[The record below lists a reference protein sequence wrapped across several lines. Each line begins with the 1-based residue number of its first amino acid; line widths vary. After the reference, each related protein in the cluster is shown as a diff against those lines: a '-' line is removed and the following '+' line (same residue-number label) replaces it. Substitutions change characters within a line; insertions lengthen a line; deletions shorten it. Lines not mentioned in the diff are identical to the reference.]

1 MNHLVAIVGPTG
13 VGKSRLALKL
23 AQIFNG
29 EIVSADSRQ
38 VYRHMDIGTAKP
50 SRKELSLIPHH
61 LIDTVNLDEAFSL
74 AQYQELAYRAIDD
87 IHKRQKLP
95 IFVGGSGLYV
105 WSVVEGWEVPRV
117 PPDLDFRCRLE
128 AKAANGDGDELYR
141 QLMNVDPVAAEK
153 IDKRNVRRVIRA
165 LEIYKGT
172 KSTARQPQFRKAP
185 PYNTLLMGLT
195 TDRAELYQKIDSRVN
210 RMIAQGL
217 VKEVR
222 RLIDMGYSLDLP
234 AISGIGYRQIAM
246 FQKGELSLAEAIE
259 QIKFESHRFVRHQYN
274 WFRLKDSRIRWF
286 DITDEAGSE
295 IAALVDRFILR
306 NESES

>member
-1 MNHLVAIVGPTG
+1 
-13 VGKSRLALKL
+13 
-23 AQIFNG
+23 
-29 EIVSADSRQ
+29 
-38 VYRHMDIGTAKP
+38 
-50 SRKELSLIPHH
+50 
-61 LIDTVNLDEAFSL
+61 
-74 AQYQELAYRAIDD
+74 
-87 IHKRQKLP
+87 
-95 IFVGGSGLYV
+95 
-105 WSVVEGWEVPRV
+105 
-117 PPDLDFRCRLE
+117 
-128 AKAANGDGDELYR
+128 
-141 QLMNVDPVAAEK
+141 
-153 IDKRNVRRVIRA
+153 
-165 LEIYKGT
+165 
-172 KSTARQPQFRKAP
+172 
-185 PYNTLLMGLT
+185 MGLT
-195 TDRAELYQKIDSRVN
+195 ADRAELYQKIDSRVN

-295 IAALVDRFILR
+295 ITALVGRFIIR